1 MVVDRCPFQCWFF
14 GWFSS
19 GFNGVPHTK
28 GGQIGQHNQGLFQ
41 LGRYIVLIGIG
52 SLIRVQ
58 RLPHLFHVWDM
69 PHFTDAYCCFDDKT
83 TKDNPVCRVYG
94 NRWNWLFGISRTNSK
109 LFERVIESMDIS
121 PELQQ
126 LIRSDLAWHYRV
138 LPKSQ
143 SEHGMSFYIDETS
156 DQLIAREELE
166 ALLGE
171 SVELIACAPETIQR
185 NLGRYYRN
193 TNSDDEKISF
203 DSRTDFVDRI
213 IQEANKLGSSDIHIE
228 IFGEKARVRIRIDG
242 NLIQR
247 YSIDKTDY
255 PELVNKI
262 KIRSNLDIS
271 EKRLPQDG
279 RIQYE
284 DFDIRVSILPTLH
297 GEKIVL
303 RILGHDASSISI
315 DKVGFSPNEKTNYL
329 EGIKKPNGIIL
340 ISGPTGSG
348 KTTTL
353 YATLKLLNEEKRNI
367 VTVEDPVEYTL
378 DGINQVQLKESIG
391 LTFASALRSFLRQ
404 DPDVIMLGEIRDGET
419 AQMAIRAA
427 LTGHLVLST
436 IHTNSAWGTIS
447 RLIDMGVPPFL
458 LANTINTSVAQR
470 LVRKLCVRCKAT
482 KNLERKDWPMGSS
495 SFTIP
500 EQQTIPVGCDECH
513 YTGYKGRLALYE
525 VIPVDQS
532 LAEAI
537 KGNRHDIE
545 EILQERDIKNLATR
559 AYEVL
564 IEGTTSLEEV
574 YPLLS
579 GY

>member
-1 MVVDRCPFQCWFF
+1 MSV
-14 GWFSS
+14 
-19 GFNGVPHTK
+19 
-28 GGQIGQHNQGLFQ
+28 
-41 LGRYIVLIGIG
+41 
-52 SLIRVQ
+52 
-58 RLPHLFHVWDM
+58 
-69 PHFTDAYCCFDDKT
+69 T
-83 TKDNPVCRVYG
+83 TP
-94 NRWNWLFGISRTNSK
+94 
-109 LFERVIESMDIS
+109 IEIS

-126 LIRSDLAWHYRV
+126 LIRSDLAWHYRI
-138 LPKSQ
+138 LPQ
-143 SEHGMSFYIDETS
+143 SYMDGVYAFYIDEST
-156 DQLIAREELE
+156 DVELAKEELS
-166 ALLGE
+166 ALLGTTVSLLPFPKE
-171 SVELIACAPETIQR
+171 QIQR
-185 NLGRYYRN
+185 SLGRYYRTAN
-193 TNSDDEKISF
+193 DEEQRIAF
-203 DSRTDFVDRI
+203 DSKTDFVDRL

-228 IFGEKARVRIRIDG
+228 IYGDKARIRIRIDG

-247 YSIDKTDY
+247 FAIALEDY

-279 RIQYE
+279 RIEYD

-297 GEKIVL
+297 GEKIVM
-303 RILGHDASSISI
+303 RILGHDASSISLE
-315 DKVGFSPNEKTNYL
+315 KVGFSPDEKQHYL

-353 YATLKLLNEEKRNI
+353 YATLKLLNQEKRNI

-378 DGINQVQLKESIG
+378 EGINQVQLKESIG

-470 LVRKLCVRCKAT
+470 LVRRLCEHCKT
-482 KNLERKDWPMGSS
+482 MQPLDTKDWPHGTTYPMPHQACS
-495 SFTIP
+495 
-500 EQQTIPVGCDECH
+500 PVGCDQCH
-513 YTGYKGRLALYE
+513 YTGYKGRVALYE
-525 VIPVDQS
+525 VIPIDQH
-532 LAEAI
+532 LALAI
-537 KGNRHDIE
+537 KSNDHDVDA
-545 EILQERDIKNLATR
+545 LLKDRNIKNLATR

-564 IEGTTSLEEV
+564 NQGITSLEEV

-579 GY
+579 GF